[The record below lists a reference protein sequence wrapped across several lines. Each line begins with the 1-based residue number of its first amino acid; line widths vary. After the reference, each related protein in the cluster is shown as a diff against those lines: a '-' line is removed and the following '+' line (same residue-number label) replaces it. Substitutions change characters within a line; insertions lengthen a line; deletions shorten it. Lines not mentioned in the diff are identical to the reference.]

1 MELDLRAVAKNIRRA
16 DTEELLDR
24 VTVYR
29 SGMEP
34 AALDLIEGELSRR
47 GVTAADVAAHE
58 RRRRESVMFADDGVA
73 VRCSFCE
80 RPAVVRGW
88 GWHYLWGRVPVFP
101 RPFAYCDAHRPDAE
115 PTQSEE

>member
-1 MELDLRAVAKNIRRA
+1 MELNLRAVATNIRRA

-29 SGMEP
+29 AGMEP

-47 GVTAADVAAHE
+47 GITPEDIEEHE
-58 RRRRESVMFADDGVA
+58 RQRRETTLFADDGTA

-80 RPAVVRGW
+80 RPAEVRGW
-88 GWHYLWGRVPVFP
+88 GWHRLWGRVPVFP
-101 RPFAYCDAHRPDAE
+101 RVFTYCDRHRPDAGGNG
-115 PTQSEE
+115 